1 MEEAQAPNGVSPYKI
16 DWPFN
21 LWLVAILFF
30 AYGCLV
36 VSRKLLL
43 LTVLLASAV
52 ILLFDRTSS
61 WDETLTLLAELP
73 LGLGSVLFFL
83 CAPPSFR
90 ARHFRAFT
98 ICVNRM
104 TNRVDVLRTF
114 VESIAAC
121 ARKFDHGYA
130 HAVADFT
137 KSLLRHWNQ
146 FLHSGEIVGAAGSFA
161 TWAPA
166 RLIPSVASCLAAGAD
181 CAVAASGMDKLLDAR
196 NSISMRINAPNEMPV
211 VYYRGSTLHD
221 IITCLHTQTLQPST
235 AEVFYTVR
243 RRCRDRYGAVPA
255 PL

>member
-1 MEEAQAPNGVSPYKI
+1 MAIDQSFTPATGARGRRRFPVGFHHDAQNELMSSPVRRSTSAARNGRGQRRHLGKDVNPNAKYYGILANEE
-16 DWPFN
+16 
-21 LWLVAILFF
+21 
-30 AYGCLV
+30 
-36 VSRKLLL
+36 
-43 LTVLLASAV
+43 
-52 ILLFDRTSS
+52 
-61 WDETLTLLAELP
+61 DET
-73 LGLGSVLFFL
+73 VD
-83 CAPPSFR
+83 
-90 ARHFRAFT
+90 AFDAIDLESETRKT
-98 ICVNRM
+98 IAKEKERM

-243 RRCRDRYGAVPA
+243 RRCRDRYGTVPA